1 MQRENHPEFSS
12 REHPVIGVAILAS
25 VLRETGVDPEPLL
38 IRAGIEPA
46 RIHDPGAHVTA
57 TQELALIRH
66 AIAATDVP
74 DLGLRAGRR
83 HHFSLFG
90 MWGFA
95 MASSPT
101 LNEAVRL
108 GLRYIDL
115 THTFLRWS
123 YVAEPDNPRLELVE
137 AYRLGTARRF
147 VIERDMSA
155 CITLVQDMT
164 GNRQALRQARFP
176 YPKPEVC
183 DSYEA
188 IFGANVDFDAS
199 RATLLIDPT
208 QLSVPLPQANAM
220 AASLAE
226 EQCRRQLEGNEGG
239 RGIAGRLRR
248 LLLSETGRLSSLP
261 EAARSFGMSI
271 RTLRRRLAAEDT
283 SYRSVLD
290 QVRHDLAVQYLENTS
305 LGVDDIADRLGYGDA
320 AGFCHAFRRWKNDSP
335 GRWRRNNR
343 PA

>member
-1 MQRENHPEFSS
+1 S
-12 REHPVIGVAILAS
+12 REHPIIGVAILAG
-25 VLRETGVDPEPLL
+25 VLKEIDVDPEPLL
-38 IRAGIEPA
+38 TGAGIEPA
-46 RIHDPGAHVTA
+46 RIHDPGAQVTA
-57 TQELALIRH
+57 TQELAFIRH
-66 AIAATDVP
+66 AIAATNVP

-123 YVAEPDNPRLELVE
+123 YVAERNNPRLELVE

-176 YPKPEVC
+176 YPTPEVC

-188 IFGANVDFDAS
+188 IFGTNIDFDAA
-199 RATLLIDPT
+199 RATLLIDPV

-248 LLLSETGRLSSLP
+248 LLLSETGRLPSLP
-261 EAARSFGMSI
+261 DAANSFGMSV
-271 RTLRRRLAAEDT
+271 RTLRRRLATEDT

-335 GRWRRNNR
+335 GRWRRNSR
-343 PA
+343 RA

>member
-1 MQRENHPEFSS
+1 MQHKKDSSFSA
-12 REHPVIGVAILAS
+12 REHPIIGVAILAS
-25 VLRETGVDPEPLL
+25 VLREYGMDPAPLMT
-38 IRAGIEPA
+38 RSGIEPA
-46 RIHDPGAHVTA
+46 RIYDPGAHVTA
-57 TQELALIRH
+57 TQELAFIRH
-66 AIAATDVP
+66 AVAATDVP

-101 LNEAVRL
+101 LEDAVRL

-115 THTFLRWS
+115 THTFLQWT
-123 YVAEPDNPRLELVE
+123 YIPDRDDPRLELVE
-137 AYRLGTARRF
+137 VYRLGTARRF

-176 YPKPEVC
+176 YPQPEIC

-188 IFGANVDFDAS
+188 IFGANVEFQSS
-199 RATLLIDPT
+199 RATLFIDPAR
-208 QLSVPLPQANAM
+208 LSVPLPQANAM

-239 RGIAGRLRR
+239 RGFSGRLRR
-248 LLLSETGRLSSLP
+248 LLLSETGRLPSLP
-261 EAARSFGMSI
+261 EAARSFGMSV
-271 RTLRRRLAAEDT
+271 RTLRRRLDSEGT

-305 LGVDDIADRLGYGDA
+305 LGVEDIADRLGYGDA

-335 GRWRRNNR
+335 GRWRRNTR
-343 PA
+343 HT